1 MGKKVLKSSALQKV
15 RQGSEQARKQGL
27 KKKKSKALPKRPDR
41 QLDNVQQQPQ
51 PTAARKKL
59 KQSKPAAKAETADNY
74 GSQAYWDSR
83 HADKADFESKFE
95 WFLGYQDLKPILES
109 SAVDYDASKALFI
122 DLGCGTSRFLME
134 LKADGYQGPCL
145 GLDYSPEAIERMQDC
160 GEHEVEY
167 RVADA
172 TKFANESGMLNRL
185 AKVVLDKSL
194 MDTML
199 HDETE
204 GHGAVQ
210 SMLREV
216 TKVLETDSTFI
227 VVTQLDPNSPK
238 DAAFLTEVVV
248 RTLTEEEEEGG
259 KFLSGV
265 LAHVTSQGD
274 KQHDEDEDV
283 LPVPTV
289 FVFQFKPV
297 AERTEDFVLEM
308 EIVEYE
314 AGDGNGEEEEDEDDD
329 DEA

>member
-1 MGKKVLKSSALQKV
+1 MGKKVLKSSALQRV
-15 RQGSEQARKQGL
+15 RRGSEQTRKQGL
-27 KKKKSKALPKRPDR
+27 KKKKSKVQPKRPDR

-51 PTAARKKL
+51 PTAPRKKL
-59 KQSKPAAKAETADNY
+59 NRSKPSAKPETVDNY

-109 SAVDYDASKALFI
+109 SAVDYELNKALFI

-145 GLDYSPEAIERMQDC
+145 GLDYSPEAIDRMQDC

-172 TKFANESGMLNRL
+172 TKFTQEDGMSNRL
-185 AKVVLDKSL
+185 AKIVLDKSL

-199 HDETE
+199 HQEAE

-216 TKVLETDSTFI
+216 VKVLENDSTFI
-227 VVTQLDPNSPK
+227 VVTQLDPSSAK
-238 DAAFLTEVVV
+238 DASFLTEVVV
-248 RTLTEEEEEGG
+248 RTLTEEENEG

-265 LAHVTSQGD
+265 LAHVTNQGD
-274 KQHDEDEDV
+274 KQQGSEDV

-314 AGDGNGEEEEDEDDD
+314 AGEEDSD
-329 DEA
+329 DESEA